1 MAARLI
7 CSVAALCERRN
18 KIPSAVIGRRYRLL
32 VFSILFSFGCSPK
45 PPPELKWDAF
55 SGARAYEQVQQLV
68 KFGPRPSGSTNL
80 EKSAAYLKQQ
90 LQNCGLTV
98 EEQVFTAATP
108 YGPKQFR
115 NIIAK
120 TPIQHGGSDRIVI
133 IGSHYDTKLMTN
145 MTFVGANDGG
155 SSTGVLLEMARV
167 AAGQPD
173 LWLVFFDGEE
183 AMVEYSDKD
192 GFWGSRFFVEELKR
206 NDQVKSIKAM
216 VLLDMVGDKDLN
228 VTVTGSLVE
237 PVFDASR
244 AAGFRDYFNYRGNGI
259 LDDHVPFR
267 QAGIPAVDLID
278 FEFGSAPGLNDYW
291 HTEKDTLDKIS
302 PHSLEVVGRTTLRLL
317 FLLQNENLS
326 H

>member
-1 MAARLI
+1 MIAFRRSGLPAAI
-7 CSVAALCERRN
+7 GPEIVA
-18 KIPSAVIGRRYRLL
+18 GRPLL
-32 VFSILFSFGCSPK
+32 RILLTLFLAGCGSK
-45 PPPELKWDAF
+45 QPPEIEWNAF
-55 SGARAYEQVQQLV
+55 SGARAYEQVEKV
-68 KFGPRPSGSTNL
+68 VGFGPRPSGSAAL
-80 EKSAAYLKQQ
+80 EQSAAYIRQQ
-90 LQNCGLTV
+90 LQSYGLTV
-98 EEQVFTAATP
+98 DEQVFTGSTP

-120 TPIQHGGSDRIVI
+120 TRVQHAGSDRIVI

-145 MTFVGANDGG
+145 VTFVGANDGG

-167 AAGQPD
+167 AAEQPD

-192 GFWGSRFFVEELKR
+192 GLWGSRFFVEELKR

-216 VLLDMVGDKDLN
+216 VLLDMIGDKDLN

-259 LDDHVPFR
+259 LDDHVPFL
-267 QAGIPAVDLID
+267 QAGIPAMDLID
-278 FEFGSAPGLNDYW
+278 FEFGSAPGLNDFW
-291 HTEKDTLDKIS
+291 HTEIDTLDKIS

-317 FLLQNENLS
+317 SLLQNEHLT